1 MGWKITSILWDT
13 LWARTEKCIHFHKR
27 FQFINNEANVFGPQK
42 EAGVSMWSFL
52 TTHRYL
58 LEYTPPGCAEI
69 ISSIFSCKIGVKP
82 GCVTS
87 SSPRLHKMG
96 TIHHPS
102 RDAPQKANVYLHF
115 HRPETIPCIS
125 TLFSLDIL
133 QQAICQY
140 ENQNNRWSLSGD
152 YSCLGFGGISG

>member
-42 EAGVSMWSFL
+42 EAGGCVSMWSFL

-58 LEYTPPGCAEI
+58 LEYTPPACAEI
-69 ISSIFSCKIGVKP
+69 ISSIFSCKIGVKA

-96 TIHHPS
+96 TIHHLS
-102 RDAPQKANVYLHF
+102 RDAPQEKPMFTCIFIGLKQSNALAHF
-115 HRPETIPCIS
+115 FHLTFYSKQYVRMTIKIRSGVLVETS
-125 TLFSLDIL
+125 HV
-133 QQAICQY
+133 
-140 ENQNNRWSLSGD
+140 
-152 YSCLGFGGISG
+152 